1 MLRNEV
7 AVTPIGKEV
16 RLTVLRSQKTYDF
29 VVRIGDLRGATA
41 SIGAAIKE
49 KLGGEVRT
57 STQKEADRYQL
68 DQGQGIVILKVEQN
82 GPLGKAG
89 FEVGDM
95 ILEINGQ
102 EITSMESFVE
112 LVISLNPKQRITL
125 LALDGKSGKTG
136 YIQVVVR

>member
-16 RLTVLRSQKTYDF
+16 RLTVLRGQKPYDF
-29 VVRIGDLRGATA
+29 VVRIGDLRGATV
-41 SIGAAIKE
+41 SIDAAVKE

-57 STQKEADRYQL
+57 STQKEASKYQL
-68 DQGQGIVILKVEQN
+68 DQGQGIVITKVEQN

-95 ILEINGQ
+95 MLEINGQ
-102 EITSMESFVE
+102 EITGIESFAE
-112 LVISLNPKQRITL
+112 LVISLKPNQRITL